1 MGHHGAV
8 TDADAAD
15 ETPPPEPARALPDEG
30 TAAVAQPAHGAAG
43 RGPGPSGQPRGAL
56 YAVVAL
62 IVVLAFGSGVGVGRV
77 TAPSGGAPQ
86 GSAAPGADGSSAPIA
101 SGPQASPAPGAPSDP
116 LAGLPSDGSLLGRA
130 DAKVQVTYWA
140 DFQCPFC
147 AKFAQQV
154 LPQLAS
160 RIADGTA
167 SVRHRDFVFLGPES
181 LDAAVAVRCAG
192 EQGLFWPMHDAVY
205 AAQDGENQGTFT
217 AARLTALAVGVG
229 ADAAALGA
237 CTARHDTLVG
247 VLADTAAGVRAGVA
261 STPTIDLPGRTF
273 LGVADPAALL
283 AAIDEA
289 ARTGAR
295 PTAAPSVGPTG
306 DPWSGVPTAGR
317 AAGRPSAPVTVE
329 LWVDYQAA
337 GMAPLASA
345 LGPGLRERIA
355 AGTVRAVL
363 RDLATLGDESV
374 LAASFM
380 RCAAQD
386 GEPSVWFA
394 HDILASAAKGAG
406 QAIFTDRSLL
416 WFAAKLGWDVARLD
430 ACMSDPATA
439 SAVRAE
445 AAAGRALGLSAAP
458 AVIVTRDGAERSRF
472 PGPAPDAA
480 KVLAA
485 IDAAAK

>member
-8 TDADAAD
+8 TDADPAD
-15 ETPPPEPARALPDEG
+15 ETPPPEPARALPDE
-30 TAAVAQPAHGAAG
+30 AAGAAAGARAAAG

-86 GSAAPGADGSSAPIA
+86 GSAAPGEGGSGAPAA
-101 SGPQASPAPGAPSDP
+101 SGPGASPAPGAPSDP

-130 DAKVQVTYWA
+130 GAKVQVTYWA

-181 LDAAVAVRCAG
+181 LDAAIAVRCAG

-217 AARLTALAVGVG
+217 EARLTALAVGAG

-237 CTARHDTLVG
+237 CTARHDTLIG
-247 VLADTAAGVRAGVA
+247 VLGDTSAGVRAGVA

-273 LGVADPAALL
+273 LGVTDPAALL

-295 PTAAPSVGPTG
+295 PTAAPSVGPPG
-306 DPWSGVPTAGR
+306 DPWSELPTAGR

-337 GMAPLASA
+337 AMAPLAGA
-345 LGPGLRERIA
+345 LGPSLRERIA
-355 AGTVRAVL
+355 AGIVRVVL

-394 HDILASAAKGAG
+394 HDVLASSAKGAG
-406 QAIFTDRSLL
+406 QGIFTDRSLL

-445 AAAGRALGLSAAP
+445 TSAGTGLGLGAAP
-458 AVIVTRDGAERSRF
+458 AVIVRRGATETARF
-472 PGPAPDAA
+472 AGPALDAA